1 MDARTAE
8 RKAQLSQEQVRK
20 GGLPPLITDISG
32 RLTAGVNR
40 PSLLVLGVSFNF
52 FSAGFVILEY
62 YKIILSMIAS
72 RILLSISAF
81 AIAVMSSTSS
91 LGQEADARVRAA
103 IEAQDWNSARTEIEK
118 LRTADPSLFSSKSY
132 DYLLGR
138 VAENSGD
145 VATAVKNY
153 QQIVTNNG
161 SLSAYALW
169 HMARL
174 ARSTGDLVLER
185 ERLRQLINLG
195 QDQLLHDAAN
205 LRLVESYFESGDNP
219 ATIAAANKFIQK
231 SQKPALVREISLML
245 ADAYL
250 RDGKSKEANDV
261 FNQLLMKMPDAS
273 RPDDFALAAVRE
285 LDQLAQ
291 SRVIDI
297 PLAQLTEADHLL
309 RASVYQFNRD
319 FAGARNHYQAVINAN
334 PQSGA
339 VPNATYQLGRGLYL
353 EGKYEEALKVFQ
365 RVVDQF
371 PQSQSARDAL
381 PLLAASYL
389 RLKRVDDAIEAYKL
403 FISRFPDAPNPERPY
418 LNIIDAL
425 HENGRY
431 PEALNWIQQTRT
443 RFKTDLGGALALFA
457 QLRIHLAQ
465 ASWLAVTRDAD
476 ELLKFPDL
484 GGTKVGG
491 GTTQPEVTFL
501 KAVALEQLGRTEE
514 AISSYLTIPDGR
526 NEYYGNRA
534 TQRLAALSA
543 NEKARALVINRYNAL
558 AAAAKTSDTQN
569 QFEQARV
576 AAQSAIRLT
585 DDKTKR
591 ADLIEILR
599 RAYEASSAYR
609 LPKLQLVS
617 LNPGM
622 DSNHS
627 VLGETLFGL
636 GLYDEAMPEIFAG
649 RDSTQRSTFAAS
661 DDSFTLAVYSLRGGL
676 PNRSVRFAEQVWK
689 TVPADYVL
697 EAAPRDLVELLY
709 PAPFRQSL
717 LKHASSRNVDPRFV
731 LSIIRQESRY
741 QADVKSVSAAR
752 GMMQFIAATANE
764 IATQLNLK
772 SFSQDDLYSPDTAI
786 LFGSQYLA
794 NLFKQFP
801 GQPQA
806 VAGSYN
812 GGADNLSRWIARSK
826 SIEADRYV
834 PEIGFSQTKD
844 YVYKVMSNY
853 WNYERL
859 YDDKLQPNTK

>member
-1 MDARTAE
+1 MRHLRALLATYAICVLSSTAVFAQSPTDVDAR
-8 RKAQLSQEQVRK
+8 
-20 GGLPPLITDISG
+20 I
-32 RLTAGVNR
+32 
-40 PSLLVLGVSFNF
+40 
-52 FSAGFVILEY
+52 
-62 YKIILSMIAS
+62 
-72 RILLSISAF
+72 
-81 AIAVMSSTSS
+81 
-91 LGQEADARVRAA
+91 RAA
-103 IEAQDWNSARTEIEK
+103 TEAQDWNSARTEIEK
-118 LRTADPSLFSSKSY
+118 VRTADPELFSSKGY

-145 VATAVKNY
+145 LATAVKNY

-195 QDQLLHDAAN
+195 QDELLHDAAN
-205 LRLVESYFESGDNP
+205 LRLVESYFESGDNS
-219 ATIAAANKFIQK
+219 ATIAAANRFIQN
-231 SQKPALVREISLML
+231 SQKPALFREISLML
-245 ADAYL
+245 AEAYL
-250 RDGKSKEANDV
+250 SEQKYQEARDI
-261 FNQLLMKMPDAS
+261 FNQLIMKMPDAS

-285 LDQLAQ
+285 LDKLAQ
-291 SRVIDI
+291 NPAKGIDI
-297 PLAQLTEADHLL
+297 PPAPLTEADHLL

-334 PQSGA
+334 PQTGA

-353 EGKYEEALKVFQ
+353 EGKYEEALKLFQ

-381 PLLAASYL
+381 PSLAASYL
-389 RLKRVDDAIEAYKL
+389 RLKRVDDSIEAYKL

-431 PEALNWIQQTRT
+431 PEALNWIQQTRS

-491 GTTQPEVTFL
+491 GTTQPEVAFL

-514 AISSYLTIPDGR
+514 AISSYLDITDGR

-534 TQRLAALSA
+534 TRRLLYLAA
-543 NEKARALVINRYNAL
+543 NEKTRALVINRYNAL
-558 AAAAKTSDTQN
+558 AATAKTADTQN
-569 QFEQARV
+569 QPEQARV

-585 DDKTKR
+585 DDKTNR

-599 RAYEASSAYR
+599 RAYSASSTYK

-617 LNPGM
+617 LNAGA
-622 DSNHS
+622 DSNHA
-627 VLGETLFGL
+627 VLGQTLFGL

-649 RDSTQRSTFAAS
+649 RDSTQKSTFAAS

-697 EAAPRDLVELLY
+697 DAAPRDLVELLY

-772 SFSQDDLYSPDTAI
+772 TFSQDDLYSPDTAI

-801 GQPQA
+801 DQPQA

-812 GGADNLSRWIARSK
+812 GGADNLARWIARSK
-826 SIEADRYV
+826 SSEADRYV

-853 WNYERL
+853 WNYQRL